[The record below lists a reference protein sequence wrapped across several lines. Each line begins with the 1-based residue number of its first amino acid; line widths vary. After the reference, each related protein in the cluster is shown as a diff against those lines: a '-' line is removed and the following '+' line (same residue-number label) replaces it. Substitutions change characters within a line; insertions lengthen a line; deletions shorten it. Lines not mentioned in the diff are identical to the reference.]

1 MRRLRHL
8 ELHTGHLSLHAD
20 SPELDAAGA
29 AGCLRV
35 GHAIVRT
42 GDDLTG
48 LAGRLRA
55 TDWDA
60 VEIDVLEHRG
70 RLLVAHDSG
79 DLAHPVPLPFDEAL
93 AALSAAVP
101 ARTGLIVD
109 LKAVGYER
117 AVVDVLRELELTD
130 RTLVSTMLPASLAAL
145 RAVAPSVRRGLS
157 VPRARR
163 NYLAHPVTR
172 PVALALMAGVSRM
185 LPPRA
190 RATIGSGLAH
200 AIMAHW
206 AVVTPAL
213 VAAVHGAGGELY
225 AWTVDDPVRLRR
237 VQALGVTGVISNEA
251 TLFWPVGSEAGGS
264 R

>member
-1 MRRLRHL
+1 M
-8 ELHTGHLSLHAD
+8 
-20 SPELDAAGA
+20 
-29 AGCLRV
+29 
-35 GHAIVRT
+35 
-42 GDDLTG
+42 
-48 LAGRLRA
+48 
-55 TDWDA
+55 
-60 VEIDVLEHRG
+60 LEHRG
-70 RLLVAHDSG
+70 RLLVAHDGG
-79 DLAHPVPLPFDEAL
+79 DLSHPVPLRFDEAL
-93 AALSAAVP
+93 AALSATVP

-117 AVVDVLRELELTD
+117 AVVDVLHELDLTD
-130 RTLVSTMLPASLAAL
+130 RTLVSTMLPASLRAL
-145 RAVAPSVRRGLS
+145 RTLDPSVRRGLS

-163 NYLAHPVTR
+163 NYLAHPLTR
-172 PVALALMAGVSRM
+172 PAALALMAGVSRI

-213 VAAVHGAGGELY
+213 VAAVRGAGGELY

-251 TLFWPVGSEAGGS
+251 TLFWPGALSGS
-264 R
+264 RAAASPDRR